1 MEAGRRALVGA
12 GERGLERE
20 REVSSDN
27 GAISAVDSIAYSDL
41 SPRLREGEE
50 GLIRFGFVFRGE
62 GMNCHVIDCMLGPLV
77 NEPHAILV
85 APNGSESWC
94 IVAQQRTMHKI
105 YMLSTKKKHKTTRA
119 YF

>member
-1 MEAGRRALVGA
+1 MEA

-20 REVSSDN
+20 REVSSGN

-77 NEPHAILV
+77 NELQSAKLFLWPRMTVSHG
-85 APNGSESWC
+85 P
-94 IVAQQRTMHKI
+94 
-105 YMLSTKKKHKTTRA
+105 
-119 YF
+119 

>member
-20 REVSSDN
+20 REVRSGN

-50 GLIRFGFVFRGE
+50 GLIRFSLSFE
-62 GMNCHVIDCMLGPLV
+62 GRDELPRHRLYVGP
-77 NEPHAILV
+77 A
-85 APNGSESWC
+85 C
-94 IVAQQRTMHKI
+94 Q
-105 YMLSTKKKHKTTRA
+105 
-119 YF
+119 